1 MSRVKQRHNISF
13 YPILI
18 SATLI
23 TLYFNPG
30 FADPFNSAK
39 LYLLVLSL
47 PILMI
52 YIDKKRINLV
62 SKIRQF
68 YHLRLILML
77 FIGTHFILSFLSD
90 QKYIAFFGEIQRQTG
105 FIAYL
110 GFSLFMYI
118 TAIIFQSKFINQ
130 MVYVII
136 FLSTLYVIYGLMQ
149 ISGNDMFDWNNPY
162 NSIIGTLG
170 NPNFAGAFMAM
181 LSIMCFGFLLLK
193 ETRVHLRL
201 LLTILVVGLLVNI
214 YLSNARQG
222 LLSAAAG
229 LFLIFV
235 VLAFRKN
242 FILGII
248 SVLAFIFLI
257 AVAIL
262 GMLQIGPLEKF
273 LYKDTVRLRGFY
285 WRAGLQMFYANPLT
299 GVGIERYGSNFKIYR
314 EDAYPV
320 DYGYELISTNAHNN
334 FIQFFA
340 TGGIVLGLIY
350 LILTFYIGLKGLTG
364 IIHSRGQNQLIL
376 TVMLA
381 AWVGFQAQAVV
392 SIDNIGLTIWGWILG
407 GIIIALSSEFGKS
420 SSDNGP
426 IFLSEINAKKLSI
439 APLVFSTILMVS
451 FILVLLLAKSET
463 NTFQIRNLY
472 SSEGGNT
479 SERFQSL
486 ASSVI
491 TDPLAQPGYKL
502 EISNYLI
509 QSGFESVGLQKL
521 EELVRQDGVN
531 PLFSLQL
538 ASMYE
543 YKGRYIE
550 SIEIREK
557 IQSTDPQ
564 NAKNVLQLAR
574 LYMSIGDQQSA
585 INMKNWLTQNA
596 PNSEELKLANVE
608 IPIP

>member
-1 MSRVKQRHNISF
+1 V
-13 YPILI
+13 
-18 SATLI
+18 
-23 TLYFNPG
+23 
-30 FADPFNSAK
+30 
-39 LYLLVLSL
+39 
-47 PILMI
+47 
-52 YIDKKRINLV
+52 
-62 SKIRQF
+62 
-68 YHLRLILML
+68 
-77 FIGTHFILSFLSD
+77 
-90 QKYIAFFGEIQRQTG
+90 
-105 FIAYL
+105 
-110 GFSLFMYI
+110 
-118 TAIIFQSKFINQ
+118 
-130 MVYVII
+130 
-136 FLSTLYVIYGLMQ
+136 
-149 ISGNDMFDWNNPY
+149 
-162 NSIIGTLG
+162 
-170 NPNFAGAFMAM
+170 
-181 LSIMCFGFLLLK
+181 
-193 ETRVHLRL
+193 
-201 LLTILVVGLLVNI
+201 
-214 YLSNARQG
+214 
-222 LLSAAAG
+222 
-229 LFLIFV
+229 
-235 VLAFRKN
+235 
-242 FILGII
+242 
-248 SVLAFIFLI
+248 
-257 AVAIL
+257 
-262 GMLQIGPLEKF
+262 
-273 LYKDTVRLRGFY
+273 
-285 WRAGLQMFYANPLT
+285 
-299 GVGIERYGSNFKIYR
+299 
-314 EDAYPV
+314 
-320 DYGYELISTNAHNN
+320 
-334 FIQFFA
+334 
-340 TGGIVLGLIY
+340 
-350 LILTFYIGLKGLTG
+350 
-364 IIHSRGQNQLIL
+364 
-376 TVMLA
+376 LA

-426 IFLSEINAKKLSI
+426 IILSKINAKKLSI

-451 FILVLLLAKSET
+451 FIFVLLLAKSET

-491 TDPLAQPGYKL
+491 NDPLAQPGYKL